1 MACVTT
7 MGFCRDCSDN
17 TGGIE
22 ELLILERSNISAY
35 VESGSE
41 VTGITDGGAT
51 WRVYQLKKEVGNVTS
66 TMTISPENGTRF
78 SETAIGF
85 SINTFKAASVNELK
99 VALLGQLAVIAKD
112 NNGRY
117 WAVGL
122 QSWAEG
128 TSLIANSGTAFGD
141 RNGFDVVIT
150 SKEQEP
156 PFEVSSSV
164 IGGLTSDCA

>member
-7 MGFCRDCSDN
+7 QGFCRDCSDN
-17 TGGIE
+17 VGGIE
-22 ELLILERSNISAY
+22 ELLIIERINISTY

-41 VTGITDGGAT
+41 VSAITDGGAT
-51 WRVYQLKKEVGNVTS
+51 WRQYQLKKEIGSVTS

-78 SETAIGF
+78 SESAIAF

-117 WAVGL
+117 WGLGL
-122 QSWAEG
+122 QSFAEG
-128 TSLIANSGTAFGD
+128 TSLVTQTGTAYGD
-141 RNGFDVVIT
+141 RNGFDVEI
-150 SKEQEP
+150 SAKEPEP
-156 PFEVSSSV
+156 PYEVSSSV
-164 IGGLTSDCA
+164 IGAMTYDCA

>member
-7 MGFCRDCSDN
+7 QGFCRDCSDN

-35 VESGSE
+35 VESSSE

-51 WRVYQLKKEVGNVTS
+51 WRQYQLKKEIGSVTS

-78 SETAIGF
+78 SESVIAF

-117 WAVGL
+117 WALGL

-128 TSLIANSGTAFGD
+128 TSLVSQTGTAFGD
-141 RNGFDVVIT
+141 RNGFDVEI
-150 SKEQEP
+150 SAKEQEP
-156 PFEVSSSV
+156 PYEVSSSV
-164 IGGLTSDCA
+164 VDALTYDCA

>member
-7 MGFCRDCSDN
+7 QGFCRDCSDS

-22 ELLILERSNISAY
+22 QLYILERSNISAY

-41 VTGITDGGAT
+41 VSAITDGGAT
-51 WRVYQLKKEVGNVTS
+51 WRIYELKKEVGSITS

-78 SETAIGF
+78 SESEIAF

-99 VALLGQLAVIAKD
+99 IALLGQIAVIAKD
-112 NNGRY
+112 NNSRY
-117 WAVGL
+117 WALGL

-128 TSLIANSGTAFGD
+128 TSLVTQTGQSYGD
-141 RNGFDVVIT
+141 RNGFDVTI
-150 SKEQEP
+150 SAKEQQP
-156 PFEVSSSV
+156 PYEVASAV
-164 IGGLTSDCA
+164 IDGLTADCA